1 MRATGMG
8 SRSDITIL
16 KEIREIL
23 LRIESY
29 LFKQEH
35 AKEFSSAARSANR
48 AKKQLLND

>member
-1 MRATGMG
+1 MRATEMG
-8 SRSDITIL
+8 GRLDITIL

-29 LFKQEH
+29 LLKQEH
-35 AKEFSSAARSANR
+35 AKELSSTERSVNR

>member
-8 SRSDITIL
+8 GRLDITIL

-29 LFKQEH
+29 LLKQEH
-35 AKEFSSAARSANR
+35 AKELSSTERSTNR
-48 AKKQLLND
+48 ARKQLLND